1 MPLAYNVRAFQS
13 APLTAELD
21 ARAATETL
29 ARLGAGMRN
38 PAPVVNGLA
47 GAMRQH
53 VRTQFA
59 VGGNPAWVPNKL
71 NTVAAKGHSKPLHG
85 GRGKSGIEQS
95 TRITVSEVGRE
106 LSITIH
112 TSAIGRFHQE
122 GRKGPWTI
130 APHGNYPL
138 RFQVAGVT
146 VGGRTLT
153 GREGL
158 AAFRARRSRALA
170 RRRAT
175 GRGQIPG
182 RPGAVTVYALS
193 VQHPGYP
200 ARPFLPPVNPNTPAG
215 DAFLQQHWRTPLRA
229 YLFGSRP

>member
-1 MPLAYNVRAFQS
+1 MPLSYNVRAFYV
-13 APLTAELD
+13 APVSTEVEAAA
-21 ARAATETL
+21 ARETL
-29 ARLGAGMRN
+29 ARFGAGMRN
-38 PAPVVNGLA
+38 PGPVVAQLA
-47 GAMRQH
+47 AAMRQH

-59 VGGNPAWVPNKL
+59 VGGNPQWVPNRL
-71 NTVAAKGHSKPLHG
+71 NTVAAKGHSKVLHG
-85 GRGKSGIEQS
+85 GRGRSGIEAATS
-95 TRITVSEVGRE
+95 ITVSEVGSE
-106 LSITIH
+106 IGITVK

-138 RFQVAGVT
+138 RFQVAGVRE
-146 VGGRTLT
+146 GGRTLT

-158 AAFRARRSRALA
+158 AAFRERRSRALA

-200 ARPFLPPVNPNTPAG
+200 ARPFLPPVDPNTQAG
-215 DAFLQQHWRTPLRA
+215 AAFLQRNWRTPLRA